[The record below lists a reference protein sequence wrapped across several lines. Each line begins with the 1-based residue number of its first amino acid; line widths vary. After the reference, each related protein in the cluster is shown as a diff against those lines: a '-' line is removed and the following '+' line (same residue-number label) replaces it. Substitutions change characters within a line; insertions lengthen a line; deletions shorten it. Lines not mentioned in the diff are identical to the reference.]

1 MSDPFDF
8 PVSGRVDPELLAG
21 LRALVEALKDTKDK
35 AKDAGESGEGLATRF
50 NALVTASRTVL
61 AAIPAVA
68 EQFTAL
74 ADEQARLDESSARL
88 GLDFDEA
95 AAAAGRFADETEA
108 MQAAN
113 TFAQAGIRLTQQEL
127 NALER
132 VAGSASR
139 QLGVSTKDATEQL
152 TQALVSGAARGLRG
166 FGGELAAVAEGGS
179 TAAERL
185 QALVTQAEHT
195 EQATD
200 SAADAQERFKDAI
213 EDSQRVFASAFV
225 TGLARLSQVG
235 TSADTASE
243 RLSAMQADTRAAGEA
258 AAEVVMRVGQV
269 TGVVVG
275 FLGTGIGTIIAGLT
289 AVGTGMTAIVDRDF
303 AHLGDRARAAF
314 ERSMTQGIA
323 NDSFQFMRARLA
335 GAGALSAANE
345 GRTSMAAPAAESD
358 MTFTAEEQRAAEEDS
373 RARRRRSGGGG
384 GGGSHRRQR
393 HTRQQ
398 ALGAEVRAATG
409 VSEDDAQHLG
419 IEDDSKAK
427 DQARTNATRAQEQRD
442 RAKATE
448 REKSDQEKRAENLR
462 SFNAIWRDLHHEQ
475 VNVAAEA
482 ANLLDAG
489 LKEVSRSMAEHSRA
503 VIEGTETAS
512 EAGRAVLAN
521 VAGAFAEE
529 AYMKA
534 GFYFAEGLA
543 ALVRYDFP
551 GAGTAFGASAAF
563 MAAGATAGAIGGAV
577 APPTM
582 PAGGA
587 SRAAPGSGAHPVG
600 PRGGA
605 GGAGGGQVINV
616 NFGGPVIGGTE
627 AQIGRM
633 LGRMLNTANTQTGFQ
648 LAPGVAAN
656 R

>member
-21 LRALVEALKDTKDK
+21 LRALVEALKDTKDR

-235 TSADTASE
+235 TTADTASE

-258 AAEVVMRVGQV
+258 TAEVVMRVGQV

-384 GGGSHRRQR
+384 GGSQRRQR

-398 ALGAEVRAATG
+398 ALGAEVRAVTG
-409 VSEDDAQHLG
+409 VSEDDARHLG
-419 IEDDSKAK
+419 LEDDGKSK
-427 DQARTNATRAQEQRD
+427 DEARTNATRAQEQRD

-448 REKSDQEKRAENLR
+448 REKSDQDKRAENLR
-462 SFNAIWRDLHHEQ
+462 SFNAIWRDMHHEQ
-475 VNVAAEA
+475 VNVAANA
-482 ANLLDAG
+482 ASLLDAG
-489 LKEVSRSMAEHSRA
+489 LKGLGQSVATHGKAILSGAED
-503 VIEGTETAS
+503 
-512 EAGRAVLAN
+512 AGRGVRAILSET
-521 VAGAFAEE
+521 AGAFADE
-529 AYMKA
+529 AWAKA
-534 GFYFAEGLA
+534 GFYAAESIA
-543 ALVRYDFP
+543 ALVRWDVP
-551 GAGTAFGASAAF
+551 GAGTAAAASVAYL
-563 MAAGATAGAIGGAV
+563 AAGATFSALGAAA
-577 APPTM
+577 APPPM

-587 SRAAPGSGAHPVG
+587 SRAAPGSGAQPVG